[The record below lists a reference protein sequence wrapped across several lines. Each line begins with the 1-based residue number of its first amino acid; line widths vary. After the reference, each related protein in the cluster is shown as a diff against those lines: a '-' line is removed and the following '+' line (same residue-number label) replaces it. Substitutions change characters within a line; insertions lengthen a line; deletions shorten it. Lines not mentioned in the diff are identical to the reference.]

1 MEVIRWWCILHVAC
15 KCKCAAARM
24 RRSSCSKRACMLPVA
39 ITFTCLDR
47 GGAHKKQLVT
57 HKTLHSSAS
66 KVFWNNS
73 FSTSR
78 RRLFV
83 SIVSRFTRRRNER
96 TSVATRKQRIN
107 QSCEVQGGAHACRL
121 ALDGT
126 LAVQHGVQKNAS
138 VG

>member
-1 MEVIRWWCILHVAC
+1 MEKEIKDLV
-15 KCKCAAARM
+15 
-24 RRSSCSKRACMLPVA
+24 CSLVGNMNLNHAWTPPVA
-39 ITFTCLDR
+39 GEEVSESR
-47 GGAHKKQLVT
+47 KNEA
-57 HKTLHSSAS
+57 SAS